1 MVKKTL
7 VAAIAVIICV
17 FLVTNTISSSIT
29 KYADAKIEIAGNA
42 ATNSDSGSGEEL
54 GLDQQAG
61 LMEGGSSLDS
71 DTSADAQTPS
81 DDTSADASTDS
92 NAGDAAAKPGDSAKP
107 GDAAQNS
114 GSAQPKDG
122 IETLNYYNSALD
134 KAVKAK
140 VGYDKS
146 RVTDNAKMQGSA
158 GLEAMKDLVYQFMG
172 IGEENKYTAKVEKG
186 KWGDEALLN
195 ASKLTASDVTSATCK
210 VSGDN
215 YVITLKL
222 KNGSSSAN
230 KANPTT
236 APTTALDK
244 CGICVGDRDRSEYD
258 HKTGSV
264 IYSAIG
270 GTFASAEVKE
280 SYSNATVT
288 ATINAK
294 TGNIVSL
301 FVDWNQA
308 VTLSK
313 LLGMSADATGIS
325 HVKYENFKY

>member
-7 VAAIAVIICV
+7 VAAIAAIVCV
-17 FLVTNTISSSIT
+17 FLVTNTISSGIT
-29 KYADAKIEIAGNA
+29 KYADAKIEIAENA
-42 ATNSDSGSGEEL
+42 AANSGSGAGGEL

-71 DTSADAQTPS
+71 DSSVDAQTPS
-81 DDTSADASTDS
+81 DDTAADTSTDS
-92 NAGDAAAKPGDSAKP
+92 SADDAAKPDDSAKP

-122 IETLNYYNSALD
+122 VETLNYYNSVID

-146 RVTDNAKMQGSA
+146 RVTDNAQMEGSA
-158 GLEAMKDLVYQFMG
+158 GLEAMKSLVYQFMG

-210 VSGDN
+210 VAGDN

-230 KANPTT
+230 KSNPTT

-244 CGICVGDRDRSEYD
+244 SGICVGDRDRSEYD

-270 GTFASAEVKE
+270 GTFAGAEVKE

-288 ATINAK
+288 ATVNAK

-301 FVDWNQA
+301 VVEWNQT

-313 LLGMSADATGIS
+313 LLGMAADATGVS

>member
-7 VAAIAVIICV
+7 VAAIAVIVCV
-17 FLVTNTISSSIT
+17 FLVTNTISSGIT
-29 KYADAKIEIAGNA
+29 KYADAKIEIAENA
-42 ATNSDSGSGEEL
+42 AANAGSGAGEEL

-61 LMEGGSSLDS
+61 LMDGGSSLDS
-71 DTSADAQTPS
+71 DSNVDAQTPS
-81 DDTSADASTDS
+81 DGASGETSTDTDS
-92 NAGDAAAKPGDSAKP
+92 GDATQPGDTAKP

-122 IETLNYYNSALD
+122 IETLNYYNSVID

-146 RVTDNAKMQGSA
+146 RITDNAKMEGSA

-270 GTFASAEVKE
+270 GTFAGAEVKE

-288 ATINAK
+288 ATVNAK
-294 TGNIVSL
+294 TGNLVSL

-313 LLGMSADATGIS
+313 LLGMSADATGVS

>member
-7 VAAIAVIICV
+7 VAAIAVIVCV
-17 FLVTNTISSSIT
+17 FLVTNTISSGIT
-29 KYADAKIEIAGNA
+29 KYADAKIEIAENA
-42 ATNSDSGSGEEL
+42 AANAGSGAGEEL

-61 LMEGGSSLDS
+61 LMDGGSSLDS
-71 DTSADAQTPS
+71 DSSVDAQTPS
-81 DDTSADASTDS
+81 DGASGETSTDTDS
-92 NAGDAAAKPGDSAKP
+92 GDATQPGDTAKP

-122 IETLNYYNSALD
+122 IETLNYYNSVVD

-146 RVTDNAKMQGSA
+146 RVTDNAKMEGSA
-158 GLEAMKDLVYQFMG
+158 GLEAMKNLVYQFMG

-270 GTFASAEVKE
+270 GTFAGAEVKE